1 MVRQNY
7 CFVRYARINFR
18 GYGDVSSVAQNANRI
33 DITENFHVHVFNIA
47 APMGRGRKS
56 NNYSNAICNI
66 LILRIIDNNKA
77 GCVLTRLKYISLG
90 NIPAHISYKDI
101 PVFLID
107 MILHIPSLGMRPCL
121 EQVEELKPPS
131 PTQRAIPT

>member
-66 LILRIIDNNKA
+66 LILRIIDNNKTD
-77 GCVLTRLKYISLG
+77 CV
-90 NIPAHISYKDI
+90 PAHK
-101 PVFLID
+101 L
-107 MILHIPSLGMRPCL
+107 
-121 EQVEELKPPS
+121 
-131 PTQRAIPT
+131 